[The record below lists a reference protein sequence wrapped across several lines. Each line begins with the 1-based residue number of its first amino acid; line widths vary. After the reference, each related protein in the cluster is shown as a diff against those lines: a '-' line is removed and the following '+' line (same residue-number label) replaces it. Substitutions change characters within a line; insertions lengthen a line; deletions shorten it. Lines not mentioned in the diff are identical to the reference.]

1 MNSVVRG
8 FCCSALV
15 LLFTPAI
22 FAQSQTGSL
31 SGTVVDDHGT
41 PIPGI
46 SIEVR
51 SESTGI
57 LLKTV
62 STDVAAYVFAN
73 IQADVWT
80 VTAEKVGFKKLVRTG
95 IQIFIAQRQI
105 LELRMEVGDV

>member
-31 SGTVVDDHGT
+31 SGIVVDDQGA
-41 PIPGI
+41 PIPGTAV
-46 SIEVR
+46 EAR
-51 SESTGI
+51 SETTGV

-62 STDVAAYVFAN
+62 LTGVRAYAFAN

-80 VTAEKVGFKKLVRTG
+80 VTAEKVGFKKLVRSG
-95 IQIFIAQRQI
+95 IQIFIAQRQ
-105 LELRMEVGDV
+105 